1 MKKDASKVKQFLS
14 LTTALSLALSLGTG
28 VAWAVEEVPS
38 PAGQAGEQEKTA
50 VISLCDSRTFQFNI
64 PVELTEE
71 EAKAVAEGVVW
82 SLDYDGE
89 AGYRDIPD
97 GTWYGDTVEA
107 VTAAGLMK
115 GTSDTT
121 FGPEEKITREMV
133 AATLYRLAG
142 EPEMT
147 GEALAVVET
156 TSSVYSDADAAA
168 VSGWAK
174 EAMAWAVETGALQGS
189 GNRLMPGKTAT
200 RQELAAVLYRNAG
213 SPAVEGKET
222 EDFADNASV
231 ADWAADA
238 MEWCVEE
245 GILKGNENTLMP
257 EGTATRAELAAMLLR
272 LAPAQ
277 D

>member
-28 VAWAVEEVPS
+28 SAWAVEEVPP

-147 GEALAVVET
+147 GEALAMLET
-156 TSSVYSDADAAA
+156 TSLVYSDADA

-189 GNRLMPGKTAT
+189 GNRLMPSK
-200 RQELAAVLYRNAG
+200 
-213 SPAVEGKET
+213 
-222 EDFADNASV
+222 
-231 ADWAADA
+231 
-238 MEWCVEE
+238 
-245 GILKGNENTLMP
+245 
-257 EGTATRAELAAMLLR
+257 TATRAELAARLLR

>member
-28 VAWAVEEVPS
+28 SAWAVEEVPS
-38 PAGQAGEQEKTA
+38 SAGQAGEQEKTA
-50 VISLCDSRTFQFNI
+50 VISLCDSRTFQFSI
-64 PVELTEE
+64 PVELTAE

-97 GTWYGDTVEA
+97 GAWYGDTVEA
-107 VTAAGLMK
+107 VTAAGPMK

-142 EPEMT
+142 ESEMT
-147 GEALAVVET
+147 GEALAMLET
-156 TSSVYSDADAAA
+156 TSLVYSDADA

-189 GNRLMPGKTAT
+189 GNQLMPGKTAT
-200 RQELAAVLYRNAG
+200 RQELAAVLYRNATA
-213 SPAVEGKET
+213 PAVEGEEIKT
-222 EDFADNASV
+222 FTDSAAV

-257 EGTATRAELAAMLLR
+257 EGTATRAELAARLLR

>member
-28 VAWAVEEVPS
+28 SAWAVEEVPS

-82 SLDYDGE
+82 SLDWE

-97 GTWYGDTVEA
+97 GAWYGDTVEA
-107 VTAAGLMK
+107 VTAAGPMK

-200 RQELAAVLYRNAG
+200 RQELAAVLYRNATA
-213 SPAVEGKET
+213 PAVEGEEIKT
-222 EDFADNASV
+222 FTDSAAV
-231 ADWAADA
+231 AGWAADA

-245 GILKGNENTLMP
+245 GTLKGNENTLMP
-257 EGTATRAELAAMLLR
+257 EGTAARAELAAMLLR

>member
-28 VAWAVEEVPS
+28 SAWAVEEVPS
-38 PAGQAGEQEKTA
+38 SAGQAGEQEKTA
-50 VISLCDSRTFQFNI
+50 VISLCDSRTFQFSI
-64 PVELTEE
+64 PVELTAE

-97 GTWYGDTVEA
+97 GAWYGDTVEA

-147 GEALAVVET
+147 GEALAMLET
-156 TSSVYSDADAAA
+156 TSLVYSDADA

-189 GNRLMPGKTAT
+189 GNR
-200 RQELAAVLYRNAG
+200 
-213 SPAVEGKET
+213 
-222 EDFADNASV
+222 
-231 ADWAADA
+231 
-238 MEWCVEE
+238 
-245 GILKGNENTLMP
+245 
-257 EGTATRAELAAMLLR
+257 
-272 LAPAQ
+272 
-277 D
+277 

>member
-28 VAWAVEEVPS
+28 SAWAVEEVPS

-82 SLDYDGE
+82 SLDWE

-97 GTWYGDTVEA
+97 GAWYGDTVEA
-107 VTAAGLMK
+107 VTAAGPMK

-121 FGPEEKITREMV
+121 FGPEEKIIREMV

-200 RQELAAVLYRNAG
+200 RQELAAVLYRNATA
-213 SPAVEGKET
+213 PAVEGEEIKT
-222 EDFADNASV
+222 FTDSAAV

-245 GILKGNENTLMP
+245 GILKGNANTLMP